1 MIKRLFCLFI
11 AVAQISYFVLQPSPL
26 CAQAVRN
33 NANPERPKIGLVLGG
48 GGARGVAHAGV
59 LKVLEENRIP
69 IDYIAGTSM
78 GAIVG
83 GLYAAG
89 YSPAE
94 IETICK
100 DLDWDALLTDRPPEK
115 YLPFRDKGETR
126 RLMKIKFGMKNG
138 KLSLP
143 QGLIAGQNLGFKL
156 KELFLH
162 VSDVDHFD
170 KLNIPFRC
178 VSTDIE
184 TGGEVVFE
192 NGDLAEAVRAS
203 MAVPGAFAPVMK
215 DGRILVDG
223 MVVKNVPVDVAQ
235 KLGADVIIAVNVGV
249 PLLKKEEIDDLMD
262 ITGQMFNL
270 LFEANVKQQLSL
282 LKEGDIL
289 IHPDL
294 GQNSTGDFSKAYEN
308 LQIGEKTAR
317 AQQEEFAR
325 YSVSP
330 EAYQEYV
337 AQQRR
342 DPAEELKIDFIE
354 AKTDGKVPLQ
364 RLGKRLPDVENHTI
378 DMQTLK
384 ESLTKLYALGTF
396 KWVNFRVK
404 EKDGK
409 KGIVV
414 EGEEKTWDRHSL
426 RLGLNLE
433 DDFDGHAL
441 YKVALDDTIREI
453 NGLGAEWQN
462 TAALGNV
469 QAFRSQ
475 FYQPLDYADTFF
487 VQSEFMAI
495 RREYGMYN
503 DNASFKKFYRGT
515 ELMGQVDTG
524 INIGTVAQ
532 ATIGLNKGIF
542 DGRPFIDDGENE
554 RDTIDK
560 AAFVA
565 KLQYNTIDNFNFP
578 TEGSVA
584 MIRYQA
590 EHEVLSAAESYNKI
604 DTRLG
609 RAFTFSKAH
618 TIIPMVEGGTYIGD
632 DPTYDGYQLGGFL
645 NLSGYRSD
653 RLGGYHYGL
662 SKLIYLYKLQD
673 LPFKRGIYLGG
684 SLEYGNVWQ
693 DRDDFAVEDMLFGGS
708 AFLGI
713 DTLIGPLYFGYG
725 LAEEN
730 TEDHGEIYL
739 YLGQRF

>member
-11 AVAQISYFVLQPSPL
+11 ALAQVSFFVLQPSPL
-26 CAQAVRN
+26 CAQTVRN
-33 NANPERPKIGLVLGG
+33 SANPERPKIGLVLGG

-126 RLMKIKFGMKNG
+126 RLMKIKFGWKKG

-162 VSDVDHFD
+162 VSNVDSFD

-178 VSTDIE
+178 VSTDIT
-184 TGGEVVFE
+184 TGEEVVFKD
-192 NGDLAEAVRAS
+192 GDLAEAVRAS
-203 MAVPGAFAPVMK
+203 MAVPGAFAPVVK

-270 LFEANVKQQLSL
+270 LFDANVKQQLSL

-289 IHPDL
+289 IYPDL

-308 LQIGEKTAR
+308 LCIGEKTAR
-317 AQQEEFAR
+317 AQQEELAR
-325 YSVSP
+325 YSISP
-330 EAYQEYV
+330 EAYKEYV
-337 AQQRR
+337 AKQRR

-364 RLGKRLPDVENHTI
+364 RLGKRLPDVENHTV
-378 DMQTLK
+378 DMKTLK

-396 KWVNFRVK
+396 KWVNFKVK

-453 NGLGAEWQN
+453 NRLGAEWQN
-462 TAALGNV
+462 TAVLGNV

-475 FYQPLDYADTFF
+475 FYQPLDYADTYF
-487 VQSEFMAI
+487 VQSEFMAM
-495 RREYGMYN
+495 RREYGMYR
-503 DNASFKKFYRGT
+503 DDSSFNKFYRGT
-515 ELMGQVDTG
+515 EVMGQIDTG
-524 INIGTVAQ
+524 INLGTVAQ

-542 DGRPFIDDGENE
+542 DGRPFIEDDDQE
-554 RDTIDK
+554 RETVDK

-590 EHEVLSAAESYNKI
+590 EQEVLSATESYNKI

-609 RAFTFSKAH
+609 HAFTFAKAH
-618 TIIPMVEGGTYIGD
+618 TIIPMVEGGTYIGN

-662 SKLIYLYKLQD
+662 GKLIYLYKLQD

-693 DRDDFAVEDMLFGGS
+693 ERDDFAFEDMLFGGS
-708 AFLGI
+708 AFVGI
-713 DTLIGPLYFGYG
+713 DTMVGPLYLGYG